1 MFVVGGESLIDLISK
16 PVGPDGR
23 RELVAKAGGS
33 PMNCAIA
40 LARLGN
46 EAGFLC
52 PISRD
57 SFGDFILEPLNAA
70 GVKVLLGERVREP
83 STLAVV
89 TDDGRG
95 NPRYAFYREA
105 DRAFTRDGLIA
116 ALPERVELFQIGGF
130 CTIEPADMAVW
141 LEVAREARRRG
152 ALLSTDPNLRP
163 SLIADLDAYR
173 QRVLASLDLVS
184 LVKLSEEDLHT
195 LDASKSIEQHADALL
210 ERPNIELV
218 VVTLEGVHRQCQ
230 RARRHLSGGAG
241 RRQCRG
247 RRYADGGHPHLAQG
261 PRGAG
266 GGPARDAAP
275 GAVAAD
281 AVVRRRGRRHQLQP
295 RRRQSADA
303 GRGGCRGGEIA
314 WFSLGQPL
322 RDYSPIT
329 EIFVGLSV
337 SRGSALFGACGW
349 CCGSSRWWSWSARAS
364 ASIC

>member
-16 PVGPDGR
+16 PIGADGR

-40 LARLGN
+40 LSKLGN

-70 GVKVLLGERVREP
+70 GVKLLLQQRVREP

-130 CTIEPADMAVW
+130 CTIRDDDLAVW

-163 SLIADLDAYR
+163 SLIADMEAYR

-195 LDASKSIEQHADALL
+195 LDAGKSIEQHADALL

-218 VVTLEGVHRQCQ
+218 VVTLGAEGSLAFT
-230 RARRHLSGGAG
+230 RAAKVRSPIYPAAPGGDNVGAVDTLMAGSLTLLKDHGALAAG
-241 RRQCRG
+241 RRGTRSPEQ
-247 RRYADGGHPHLAQG
+247 LQQMLWF
-261 PRGAG
+261 
-266 GGPARDAAP
+266 
-275 GAVAAD
+275 GAVAAGINCSRGGANPPTRAEVD
-281 AVVRRRGRRHQLQP
+281 AGGRRG
-295 RRRQSADA
+295 
-303 GRGGCRGGEIA
+303 
-314 WFSLGQPL
+314 
-322 RDYSPIT
+322 
-329 EIFVGLSV
+329 
-337 SRGSALFGACGW
+337 
-349 CCGSSRWWSWSARAS
+349 
-364 ASIC
+364 